1 MEDPNKN
8 FTSKM
13 WERFK
18 DFECNPVTDET
29 REWFRNLES
38 GPFVDLGGDSARL
51 TPERAKRLAETLVPR
66 DRK

>member
-1 MEDPNKN
+1 MQERIKN
-8 FTSKM
+8 F
-13 WERFK
+13 
-18 DFECNPVTDET
+18 ECKPVTDET

-38 GPFVDLGGDSARL
+38 EPFVELGEESARL